1 VFIEGLELVKLKGKT
16 TSCSSLYTNAHT
28 NTPKKQIIMT
38 TKLSSIFL
46 SAALFVGILSSS
58 AIFPST
64 LAAKPDPFNDV
75 HAKGVYASD
84 SFTGTIC
91 GVTDT
96 FTEKAHL
103 TQFHIRGNDNGH
115 FIAQWTQTVKVYDSN
130 GKLIATTPIM
140 QHTTGVGGT
149 DKIHTIQKAPIT
161 CTGASETPGKS
172 SNICYGIEIGLEFD
186 PELSWKVTD
195 YDAFIC

>member
-1 VFIEGLELVKLKGKT
+1 
-16 TSCSSLYTNAHT
+16 
-28 NTPKKQIIMT
+28 MT

-64 LAAKPDPFNDV
+64 LAAKPDPFDDI
-75 HAKGVYASD
+75 HSKGVYASD

-103 TQFHIRGNDNGH
+103 TQFHFLQITNKAHPILGH
-115 FIAQWTQTVKVYDSN
+115 VIFQWTQTVKVYDSN
-130 GKLIATTPIM
+130 GKLIATSPIM
-140 QHTTGVGGT
+140 RHTTGNLET
-149 DKIHTIQKAPIT
+149 DRFHQILKAPVT

-172 SNICYGIEIGLEFD
+172 SHICFRISISLHFD

-195 YDAFIC
+195 YHAVIC

>member
-1 VFIEGLELVKLKGKT
+1 LKGKAR
-16 TSCSSLYTNAHT
+16 SCFVLYANAHT
-28 NTPKKQIIMT
+28 PRKQIIMT

-64 LAAKPDPFNDV
+64 LAAKPDPFDDI
-75 HAKGVYASD
+75 HSKGVYASD

-103 TQFHIRGNDNGH
+103 TQFHIRSNDNGH
-115 FIAQWTQTVKVYDSN
+115 FIAQSTQTVKVYDSN
-130 GKLIATTPIM
+130 GKLIATSPILE
-140 QHTTGVGGT
+140 HTTGNLENN
-149 DKIHTIQKAPIT
+149 KIHDKLKAPIT

-172 SNICYGIEIGLEFD
+172 SNICFFISISFEFD
-186 PELSWKVTD
+186 PELLWKVTD
-195 YDAFIC
+195 YHALIC